1 VKKKLTLIFL
11 FAFMVSFS
19 AYGGSRRNF
28 ENYCLICHGESAPP
42 VYAADRTKDQWKEF
56 FRKDFK
62 KVHKEEKV
70 KIPSQILRRI
80 EEYVETYAA
89 DSDQP
94 EGATF

>member
-1 VKKKLTLIFL
+1 VERIFQERL
-11 FAFMVSFS
+11 
-19 AYGGSRRNF
+19 
-28 ENYCLICHGESAPP
+28 
-42 VYAADRTKDQWKEF
+42 Q
-56 FRKDFK
+56 

-80 EEYVETYAA
+80 EDYVETYAA